1 MSKKK
6 IECFNDFYSPKPYG
20 YYKLVGMRKILF
32 KLAQLLPKNIIGFK
46 IALILRKIALQN
58 KIKIIDQTQ
67 FELRLRL
74 FPMDNLGDRF
84 LLFLPKF
91 FEYDEF
97 QLMSNFLRE
106 DSTFIDI
113 GGNMGIYSL
122 VAAKYINTNGRILSF
137 EPNPTMIDRF
147 KFNIEINHFDQLIE
161 LNEIGIANKESTF
174 FWH

>member
-1 MSKKK
+1 M
-6 IECFNDFYSPKPYG
+6 
-20 YYKLVGMRKILF
+20 LF
-32 KLAQLLPKNIIGFK
+32 KLAQLLPKNIFGFK
-46 IALILRKIALQN
+46 IALLLRKITLQN

-97 QLMSNFLRE
+97 QLMSNFLRK

-113 GGNMGIYSL
+113 G
-122 VAAKYINTNGRILSF
+122 
-137 EPNPTMIDRF
+137 
-147 KFNIEINHFDQLIE
+147 
-161 LNEIGIANKESTF
+161 
-174 FWH
+174 